1 MAQLWRSSESTRL
14 PPMWPR
20 FDSRTR
26 HQYVDWVC
34 CWFSSLLR
42 EVLSGYSSFPLSS
55 KANIP
60 KFQFDLDYCQAL
72 YHEPIA
78 REIAQALPVLLA
90 FKKLLFFHICD
101 VICRR
106 SEYRMTSFCTSTFRT
121 SDPTQVYSLSLARG
135 MLNTMVVYHL
145 SPKSGNF
152 GWNVNG
158 KTNLVCPIG
167 KFPVKTGFLER

>member
-1 MAQLWRSSESTRL
+1 MKALASRQCGPGSIPGLGINMWVEFVVGSHPCSE
-14 PPMWPR
+14 R
-20 FDSRTR
+20 F
-26 HQYVDWVC
+26 
-34 CWFSSLLR
+34 
-42 EVLSGYSSFPLSS
+42 LSGYSSFPLSS
-55 KANIP
+55 KANIS

-101 VICRR
+101 VIFRR

-121 SDPTQVYSLSLARG
+121 SDPTQVYSLSLDRG
-135 MLNTMVVYHL
+135 MLNIMVVYHL

-152 GWNVNG
+152 G
-158 KTNLVCPIG
+158 
-167 KFPVKTGFLER
+167 